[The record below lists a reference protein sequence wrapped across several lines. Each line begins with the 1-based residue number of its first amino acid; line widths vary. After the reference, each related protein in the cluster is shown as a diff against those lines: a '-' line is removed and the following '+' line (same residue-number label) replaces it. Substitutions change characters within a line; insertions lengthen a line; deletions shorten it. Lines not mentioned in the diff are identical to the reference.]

1 MAKMAK
7 VTKQLIELGVAYTYS
22 EDKNEKVEIKFLDD
36 GNNEHII
43 TQEYESDYGA
53 KKIVTINVVV
63 KDRQEDICNWIKN
76 NKLMLTDYKG
86 YLEEVEREKRE
97 REEFQEK
104 IAMKLVF
111 SKEFG
116 AYVLKIKRN
125 KIGNESVYLEQKE
138 ELTFEEPRL
147 GVESKKVDGVT
158 KHEVVVTK
166 GSVFN
171 MNIEDC
177 DRLVSQL
184 SRAMILA
191 KEIQESLNEFAV
203 K

>member
-7 VTKQLIELGVAYTYS
+7 VTKQLIEFGVAYTYS

-43 TQEYESDYGA
+43 TQEYESNYGA
-53 KKIVTINVVV
+53 KKIVAINGVA
-63 KDRQEDICNWIKN
+63 KNNQEDICNWIKN

-125 KIGNESVYLEQKE
+125 KIGNESAHLEQKE

-147 GVESKKVDGVT
+147 RVESRKVDGVT
-158 KHEVVVTK
+158 KHEVGITK

-171 MNIEDC
+171 MSIEDC

-184 SRAMILA
+184 SSAVILA